1 MLLMFRSRD
10 LEMTGTLFFKSTATL
25 WVFVF
30 SSRCPSVCQS
40 VSNISYPP
48 FFAFYRLDAHRNL
61 YWKFQLPILDSS
73 QETHIS
79 TIALLTD

>member
-25 WVFVF
+25 WVIVF

-48 FFAFYRLDAHRNL
+48 FLAFCRLEAA
-61 YWKFQLPILDSS
+61 KK
-73 QETHIS
+73 
-79 TIALLTD
+79 LTFRY